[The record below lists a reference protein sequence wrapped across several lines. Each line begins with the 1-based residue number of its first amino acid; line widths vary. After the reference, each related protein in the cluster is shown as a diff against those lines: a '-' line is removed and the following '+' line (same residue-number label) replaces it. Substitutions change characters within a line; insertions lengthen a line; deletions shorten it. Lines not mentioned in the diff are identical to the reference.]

1 MNDVFRSLR
10 VRNYRLYASGQ
21 IVSLTG
27 TWAQRVAQ
35 DWLVLE
41 LSGDSGTALGIVVG
55 LQFLPLLLF
64 GLYGGVLADRYDKR
78 RILVAAQAVMAAQ
91 ALVLGTVV
99 ALGAA
104 QLWHVYVLAAMLGTA
119 TAIEIPARQ
128 SFVVE
133 IVGPDDLPN
142 AISLNSAMFN
152 TARIVGPAIAGLAI
166 AAAGTA
172 PVFLANAVSYLAV
185 IGGLLALRTSELSR
199 ATRVARK
206 RGQLVEG
213 LRYVR
218 GRPDLLL
225 TLVLVGVIGMFG
237 LNFQLTLGLMA
248 KTEFGLGASAFGLLT
263 SMLALG
269 SLTGA
274 LLSARRGRP
283 RMRMLL
289 TAGLVFGVLEV
300 VAGLVP
306 SYLLLAA
313 VLVPTGIAVLTF
325 TTAANSTL
333 QLRTDSE
340 MRGRVMGL
348 YVLVFLGGTPL
359 GAPVVGA
366 LADAFGPRVGLLVGG
381 SVSAASA
388 AVIAVLLARSYG
400 IRVRAHARPRPHLHV
415 TPSLTAEPRSV
426 APEPAVSPA
435 A

>member
-10 VRNYRLYASGQ
+10 VRNYRVFATGQ

-41 LSGDSGTALGIVVG
+41 LSGDSGIALGIVTG

-78 RILVAAQAVMAAQ
+78 RILVAAQAVMAVQ
-91 ALVLGTVV
+91 ALVLGLVV
-99 ALGAA
+99 AFGAA
-104 QLWHVYVLAAMLGTA
+104 QLWHVYVLAAMLGIA
-119 TAIEIPARQ
+119 TAVEIPARQ

-133 IVGPDDLPN
+133 MVGPEDLPN

-185 IGGLLALRTSELSR
+185 MAGLLSLRSAELSR
-199 ATRVARK
+199 ATPLVRE

-218 GRPDLLL
+218 NRPDLLL
-225 TLVLVGVIGMFG
+225 TMVLVGVIGMFG

-248 KTEFGLGASAFGLLT
+248 KTEFHLGAGTFGLLT

-274 LLSARRGRP
+274 LLSARRRGP
-283 RMRMLL
+283 RLRIVLG
-289 TAGLVFGVLEV
+289 AGLLFGVLEI
-300 VAGLVP
+300 VAGLTP
-306 SYLLLAA
+306 SVVLLAL
-313 VLVPTGIAVLTF
+313 VLVPTGIAVITF
-325 TTAANSTL
+325 TTAANATL
-333 QLRTDSE
+333 QLRTESA

-348 YVLVFLGGTPL
+348 YVLVFLGGTPV
-359 GAPVVGA
+359 GAPIVGA
-366 LADAFGPRVGLLVGG
+366 IAEAFGPRFGLLVGG
-381 SVSAASA
+381 AVSALSA
-388 AVIAVLLARSYG
+388 ALIAVLLARSYG
-400 IRVRAHARPRPHLHV
+400 VKVEAHARPRPHV
-415 TPSLTAEPRSV
+415 R
-426 APEPAVSPA
+426 VSPRVVDRPVGIADVRPA

>member
-1 MNDVFRSLR
+1 MFRSLR
-10 VRNYRLYASGQ
+10 IRNYRLYATGQ

-41 LSGDSGTALGIVVG
+41 LSGDSGIALGIVTG

-78 RILVAAQAVMAAQ
+78 RILVTAQAVMAVQ
-91 ALVLGTVV
+91 ALALGLVV
-99 ALGAA
+99 AFGAA
-104 QLWHVYVLAAMLGTA
+104 QLWHVYVLAAMLGVA
-119 TAIEIPARQ
+119 TAVEIPARQ

-133 IVGPDDLPN
+133 MVGPDDLPN

-172 PVFLANAVSYLAV
+172 PVFLANSVSYLAV
-185 IGGLLALRTSELSR
+185 MVGLLSLRASELSR
-199 ATRVARK
+199 ATRLVRE
-206 RGQLVEG
+206 RGQLADG

-218 GRPDLLL
+218 NRPDLMLVM
-225 TLVLVGVIGMFG
+225 VLVGVIGMFG

-248 KTEFGLGASAFGLLT
+248 KTEFHLGAGTFGLLT

-269 SLTGA
+269 SLIGA
-274 LLSARRGRP
+274 LLSARRRGP
-283 RMRMLL
+283 RLRIVLG
-289 TAGLVFGVLEV
+289 AGLMFGLLEI
-300 VAGLVP
+300 VAGLTP
-306 SYLLLAA
+306 SVVLLAL
-313 VLVPTGIAVLTF
+313 VLVPTGIAVITF

-333 QLRTDSE
+333 QLRTDSA

-366 LADAFGPRVGLLVGG
+366 IAEAFGPRFGLLVGG
-381 SVSAASA
+381 LVSAVC
-388 AVIAVLLARSYG
+388 AVLVAVLLARSYG
-400 IRVRAHARPRPHLHV
+400 VRVEAHARPRPHV
-415 TPSLTAEPRSV
+415 R
-426 APEPAVSPA
+426 VSPRVVDGSVGIADVRPA